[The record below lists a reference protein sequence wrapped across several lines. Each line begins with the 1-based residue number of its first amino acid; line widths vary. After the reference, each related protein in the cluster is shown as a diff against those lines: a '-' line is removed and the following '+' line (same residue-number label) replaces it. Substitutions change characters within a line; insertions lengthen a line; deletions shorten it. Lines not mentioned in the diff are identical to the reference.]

1 MTMMKHKAFLWLAVM
16 LVMALASTSALADDD
31 DPGPGSG
38 GGPQPNVA
46 RISLIHG
53 DVSMQRGDSADWTA
67 ATLNTPMVRGDIVGT
82 GDKSRV
88 EVQLDY
94 ANILRLTSQSQAKIA
109 DLTRTHIQIQ
119 LSQGYA
125 YYSIFKGSEAD
136 VEIDTPNVS
145 VRPLKKGRYRIQVNS
160 DSETEVIVRDGQAE
174 IDTPQGSTKVD
185 DGHRIIIRGT
195 AESAEYKVDDAPNGD
210 DWDRWNKDRN
220 RVIQDAQSWHNTNS
234 YYTGAHDLDGY
245 GRWVYVPGYGS
256 VWQPYQDAAW
266 APYHDGRW
274 VWEPYWGWT
283 WVSYEPWGWAP
294 YHYGRWFFWG
304 GSWVWWPGP
313 VYVSYRPIWAPAF
326 VTFIG
331 FGHHSSFAFGFGSIG
346 WIPVGPFDPCYPWW
360 GRGFNR
366 VNVVNITNINV
377 INVHNGG
384 FIRPLGVRGRQ
395 PFISNV
401 NMALRNE
408 RVRRG
413 ISGVDTDHFG
423 RGDMRVRRLDVRD
436 TDLRESRVM
445 TGNVPVVPTRES
457 LHTGEVREGR
467 QSRGNDRFFT
477 HRQPPAAL
485 PGFHDQQER
494 VQRTMQEH
502 NPGGEIPGA
511 RGDYHT
517 QPGVANRSGGEFHTQ
532 PGVANRSG
540 GMNGRP
546 EVVGRQDQNGRGA
559 GDRVGANDH
568 NAPGHMDS
576 PGEAQSN
583 DRGNRGGWSKFGP
596 PAGGRSTVDMN
607 DKGGRADQHSP
618 ASDGSGPASRDR
630 YNPSAGGQSGG
641 ASEDRGGFHKFPSGS
656 GNDRPSSQPD
666 RSNSGPP
673 QSSGDRGGWQRFPSG
688 SGGRQ
693 NDSPAGH
700 GNDRGGKPQ
709 LELNKPIVTPRN
721 SPPDGRNPGGY
732 DRGNSGGM
740 GRGNNGGGYDRGN
753 GGGGIDRGNSGGGY
767 DRGSSGRS
775 SGGGYDRGSSGR
787 SSGGGGYDRGSSG
800 RSSGGGGYDRGAGH
814 SSGGGYDRGSGHSSG
829 SYGGGNRGNSGGGG
843 GGNRGGGGGGDKGGG
858 GKSSGPR
865 SR

>member
-1 MTMMKHKAFLWLAVM
+1 MTSVRHKAILWLAVM
-16 LVMALASTSALADDD
+16 AVVALASTSALADDD
-31 DPGPGSG
+31 DYGGSS
-38 GGPQPNVA
+38 GPQPDVA

-53 DVSMQRGDSADWTA
+53 DVSMQRGDAGDWTA
-67 ATLNTPMVRGDIVGT
+67 ATLNTPLVRGDIVAT
-82 GDKSRV
+82 GDKSRA

-94 ANILRLTSQSQAKIA
+94 ANVLRLSSQSQAKIA
-109 DLTRTHIQIQ
+109 DLTRTRIQIQ
-119 LSQGYA
+119 LSEGYA
-125 YYSIFKGSEAD
+125 YYSVFKGSEAD

-160 DSETEVIVRDGQAE
+160 DNETEVVVRDGEAE
-174 IDTPQGSTKVD
+174 IDTPQGSTSVK
-185 DGHRIIIRGT
+185 DGHSIIIRGT
-195 AESAEYKVDDAPNGD
+195 SENAEYKVDDAPNGD
-210 DWDRWNKDRN
+210 DWDHWNKDRD
-220 RVIQDAQSWHNTNS
+220 RVIQDAQSWHRTNA
-234 YYTGAHDLDGY
+234 YYTGTQDLDAY
-245 GRWVYVPGYGS
+245 GHWVFIPGYGW

-313 VYVSYRPIWAPAF
+313 VTVGFRPIWAPAF

-331 FGHHSSFAFGFGSIG
+331 FGHHSGFAFGFGSIG
-346 WIPVGPFDPCYPWW
+346 WIPVGPFDRCYPWW

-377 INVHNGG
+377 INVHNRG
-384 FIRPLGVRGRQ
+384 FIRPLGIRGRQ

-401 NMALRNE
+401 DMALRNQ
-408 RVRRG
+408 RVRAG

-423 RGDMRVRRLDVRD
+423 RGDVRVRRLDVRD
-436 TDLRESRVM
+436 TDLRDSRVM
-445 TGNVPVVPTRES
+445 TGNVPVVPTRDS
-457 LHTGEVREGR
+457 LHAGGVREGM

-485 PGFHDQQER
+485 PGFHDQQQR
-494 VQRTMQEH
+494 VQRTMQAH

-511 RGDYHT
+511 RDDFHT

-540 GMNGRP
+540 GMNGSP
-546 EVVGRQDQNGRGA
+546 AVVGRQDQNGRGT
-559 GDRVGANDH
+559 GDHVGANDH
-568 NAPGHMDS
+568 NAPGHVDNPS
-576 PGEAQSN
+576 GSQSN

-618 ASDGSGPASRDR
+618 ASGGNGPASHDR
-630 YNPSAGGQSGG
+630 YNPSAGGQNSSG
-641 ASEDRGGFHKFPSGS
+641 EDKGGFHRFPSGS
-656 GNDRPSSQPD
+656 ENDHPSSQPD
-666 RSNSGPP
+666 RSSSGPDRSSSGS
-673 QSSGDRGGWQRFPSG
+673 QSSGDRGGWQRFPSN

-693 NDSPAGH
+693 NDGPAGR
-700 GNDRGGKPQ
+700 GNDGGGKPQ

-721 SPPDGRNPGGY
+721 SPPDARNAGGY
-732 DRGNSGGM
+732 DRGNGGSIDRGNNGGGYNRGNSGGM
-740 GRGNNGGGYDRGN
+740 GRGN
-753 GGGGIDRGNSGGGY
+753 SGGGY
-767 DRGSSGRS
+767 DRGPAVR
-775 SGGGYDRGSSGR
+775 
-787 SSGGGGYDRGSSG
+787 GGGGYDRS
-800 RSSGGGGYDRGAGH
+800 ANH
-814 SSGGGYDRGSGHSSG
+814 S
-829 SYGGGNRGNSGGGG
+829 GGGNRGNSGAR
-843 GGNRGGGGGGDKGGG
+843 GGNRGGGGGGEKGGG

>member
-1 MTMMKHKAFLWLAVM
+1 MTSVKRKAILWVA
-16 LVMALASTSALADDD
+16 VMALIAFASTSALADDD
-31 DPGPGSG
+31 DYGHSS
-38 GGPQPNVA
+38 GPQPDVA

-53 DVSMQRGDSADWTA
+53 DVSMQRGDSGDWTA
-67 ATLNTPMVRGDIVGT
+67 ATLNTPLVRGDVVAT
-82 GDKSRV
+82 GDKSRT
-88 EVQLDY
+88 EVQLDF
-94 ANILRLTSQSQAKIA
+94 ANVLRLSSQSQAKIA
-109 DLTRTHIQIQ
+109 DLTRTRIQIQ

-125 YYSIFKGSEAD
+125 YYSVFKGNEAD

-160 DSETEVIVRDGQAE
+160 DNETEVVVRDGEAE
-174 IDTPQGSTKVD
+174 IDTPQGSTSVK
-185 DGHRIIIRGT
+185 DGHSIIIRGT
-195 AESAEYKVDDAPNGD
+195 SENAEYKVSDAPSGD
-210 DWDRWNKDRN
+210 DWDHWNKDRD
-220 RVIQDAQSWHNTNS
+220 RVIQDAQSWHRTNA
-234 YYTGAHDLDGY
+234 YYTGAQDLDSY
-245 GRWVYVPGYGS
+245 GHWVFIPGYGW

-313 VYVSYRPIWAPAF
+313 VQVGFRPIWAPAF

-331 FGHHSSFAFGFGSIG
+331 FGRHSSFAFGFGSIG
-346 WIPVGPFDPCYPWW
+346 WIPVGPFDPCFPWW

-366 VNVVNITNINV
+366 VNVVNITNINI
-377 INVHNGG
+377 INVRNGG
-384 FIRPLGVRGRQ
+384 FIRPLGIRGRQ

-408 RVRRG
+408 RVRAG

-436 TDLRESRVM
+436 TDLRDSRVM
-445 TGNVPVVPTRES
+445 TGNVPVVPTRDS
-457 LHTGEVREGR
+457 LHAGGVREGM

-485 PGFHDQQER
+485 PGFHDQQQR
-494 VQRTMQEH
+494 VERTMQAH

-511 RGDYHT
+511 RGGFHT
-517 QPGVANRSGGEFHTQ
+517 QPGAANRSGGEFHTQ

-540 GMNGRP
+540 GMNGNP
-546 EVVGRQDQNGRGA
+546 AVVGRQDQNGRGA

-568 NAPGHMDS
+568 NAPGHMEN
-576 PGEAQSN
+576 PGGAQSN

-618 ASDGSGPASRDR
+618 ASGGSSSPTSRDR
-630 YNPSAGGQSGG
+630 YNPSAGGQNGS
-641 ASEDRGGFHKFPSGS
+641 SEDRGGFHRFPSTS
-656 GNDRPSSQPD
+656 GNDHPSSQPDRSSSGPDRSSSQPD
-666 RSNSGPP
+666 RSNSGP
-673 QSSGDRGGWQRFPSG
+673 QSSGDRGGWQRFPSN
-688 SGGRQ
+688 SSGRQ
-693 NDSPAGH
+693 NDSPAGR
-700 GNDRGGKPQ
+700 GNDGGGKPQ

-721 SPPDGRNPGGY
+721 SPPDVR
-732 DRGNSGGM
+732 
-740 GRGNNGGGYDRGN
+740 NGGGFDHGSS
-753 GGGGIDRGNSGGGY
+753 GGVGRGNSGGGY
-767 DRGSSGRS
+767 DRGPAVR
-775 SGGGYDRGSSGR
+775 
-787 SSGGGGYDRGSSG
+787 SGGGGERGSG
-800 RSSGGGGYDRGAGH
+800 RSGG
-814 SSGGGYDRGSGHSSG
+814 SF
-829 SYGGGNRGNSGGGG
+829 GGGNRGNSGGGGNRGGG
-843 GGNRGGGGGGDKGGG
+843 GGNRGGGGGGEKGGG
-858 GKSSGPR
+858 GRSGPR

>member
-1 MTMMKHKAFLWLAVM
+1 MTLMRHKAFLWLAVM
-16 LVMALASTSALADDD
+16 VVMALASTAALADDD
-31 DPGPGSG
+31 DPGPSS
-38 GGPQPNVA
+38 GGPQTNVA

-53 DVSMQRGDSADWTA
+53 DVSMQRGDSGDWTA
-67 ATLNTPMVRGDIVGT
+67 ATLNTPLVRGDIVGT
-82 GDKSRV
+82 GDKSRA

-94 ANILRLTSQSQAKIA
+94 ANILRLSSQSQAKIA

-119 LSQGYA
+119 LSEGYA

-160 DSETEVIVRDGQAE
+160 DDETEVVVRDGEAE
-174 IDTPQGSTKVD
+174 IDTPQGSTSVK
-185 DGHRIIIRGT
+185 DGHSIIIRGT
-195 AESAEYKVDDAPNGD
+195 SENAEYKVEDAPSGD

-220 RVIQDAQSWHNTNS
+220 RVIQDAQSWHNTNA

-245 GRWVYVPGYGS
+245 GRWVFIPGYGS

-384 FIRPLGVRGRQ
+384 FIRPLGIRGRQ

-401 NMALRNE
+401 DMALRNE

-436 TDLRESRVM
+436 ADLRESRVM

-457 LHTGEVREGR
+457 LHAGEVREGM
-467 QSRGNDRFFT
+467 QSRGGDRFFT
-477 HRQPPAAL
+477 HRQPPSEL
-485 PGFHDQQER
+485 PGFHDQQAR
-494 VQRTMQEH
+494 VERTMREH

-511 RGDYHT
+511 RGD
-517 QPGVANRSGGEFHTQ
+517 FHTQ

-546 EVVGRQDQNGRGA
+546 EVVGRQDQNGRGT

-568 NAPGHMDS
+568 NAPGRADS

-618 ASDGSGPASRDR
+618 SSGNSGPASRDR

-641 ASEDRGGFHKFPSGS
+641 ASEDRGGFHRFPSGS

-666 RSNSGPP
+666 RSNSGP
-673 QSSGDRGGWQRFPSG
+673 QSSGDRGGWQRFPSS

-693 NDSPAGH
+693 NDGPAGG

-732 DRGNSGGM
+732 SRGNSGGM
-740 GRGNNGGGYDRGN
+740 
-753 GGGGIDRGNSGGGY
+753 DRGNSGGGY
-767 DRGSSGRS
+767 DRGNR
-775 SGGGYDRGSSGR
+775 GGGISRGNGGGSYDRGPSGH
-787 SSGGGGYDRGSSG
+787 SGGGGYDRGSG
-800 RSSGGGGYDRGAGH
+800 R
-814 SSGGGYDRGSGHSSG
+814 SGGGY
-829 SYGGGNRGNSGGGG
+829 GGGNHGNSGGG
-843 GGNRGGGGGGDKGGG
+843 GGNRGGGGGGEKGGG
-858 GKSSGPR
+858 GRSSGPR